1 MDKEKHLN
9 KSIERIPATEY
20 IRIRGSLANS
30 GHQLTAPITHSAYT
44 PAGSRIAVAA
54 RKEGIA
60 VTVAFLLHNVYIIY
74 FHITSSHAQVTDL
87 IFPGLWW
94 PHRSSPLS
102 LRLVPA
108 SLDNGLSNIKRT
120 LLTICFWTLC
130 IYICQYPNNVR
141 NRMYLCGIV
150 GFFKIRS

>member
-1 MDKEKHLN
+1 MDKDKHLN

-20 IRIRGSLANS
+20 ISIRGSLGNS
-30 GHQLTAPITHSAYT
+30 SHQLTVPITRSAYT
-44 PAGSRIAVAA
+44 PAGSCIAVAA

-87 IFPGLWW
+87 IVPGLWW

-102 LRLVPA
+102 LRLLPV

-120 LLTICFWTLC
+120 LLKMCLCTLC
-130 IYICQYPNNVR
+130 IYRQ
-141 NRMYLCGIV
+141 
-150 GFFKIRS
+150 FSRSAI